1 MENGW
6 TCVQAESAL
15 YFMIYFSF
23 YAAEDVESYNDLK
36 QRALVKG
43 DQLCIEQR
51 TVGYPKC

>member
-1 MENGW
+1 
-6 TCVQAESAL
+6 
-15 YFMIYFSF
+15 MIYFSF